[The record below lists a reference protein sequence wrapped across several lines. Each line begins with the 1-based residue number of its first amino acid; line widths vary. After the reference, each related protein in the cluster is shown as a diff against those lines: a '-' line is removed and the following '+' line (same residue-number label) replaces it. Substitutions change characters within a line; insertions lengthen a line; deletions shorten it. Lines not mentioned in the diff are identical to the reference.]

1 LTLLE
6 ADAWLLRLDG
16 EGNII
21 WQEAYPIQE
30 FRRAGQTEDG
40 GFMLGGSTA
49 TMDYL
54 RNAQSFPFNSLIVK
68 LDANGGE
75 LWHRRIQPFAGDC
88 LVTDFIEAEN
98 GAIYFTSQIQ
108 YTSGLYGALTKLN
121 PDGTLVWNRSLSS
134 SSSAYNAV
142 NTLRETDDNGII
154 VGIAS
159 SGNIGGD
166 KTEDSRGG
174 ADYWAVKFEPEALGT
189 EHHAMPTF
197 TIVPNPVGD
206 YLYLISNAT
215 SEFDIAIYNAAGQ
228 LVVTKPGDAFET
240 QIAFPFASG
249 IYFAKF
255 TDAAGRSQT
264 IKITKP

>member
-1 LTLLE
+1 
-6 ADAWLLRLDG
+6 
-16 EGNII
+16 
-21 WQEAYPIQE
+21 
-30 FRRAGQTEDG
+30 
-40 GFMLGGSTA
+40 
-49 TMDYL
+49 
-54 RNAQSFPFNSLIVK
+54 
-68 LDANGGE
+68 
-75 LWHRRIQPFAGDC
+75 
-88 LVTDFIEAEN
+88 
-98 GAIYFTSQIQ
+98 
-108 YTSGLYGALTKLN
+108 
-121 PDGTLVWNRSLSS
+121 
-134 SSSAYNAV
+134 
-142 NTLRETDDNGII
+142 LRETDDNGII